1 MFLTKDHL
9 YYETNDLGKFTRE
22 CFIINFLALRC
33 VGLLVPPPG
42 IEPMPSALEA
52 CSLNHW
58 TTREVPEVGFA
69 IMTCVFKLFP
79 KYSLTGSCQDGG
91 EVLLDPS
98 SGSEEGPHLMQCA
111 PNIRTRPSA
120 LVCICFHSRLH
131 GK

>member
-1 MFLTKDHL
+1 MFLPKDHL

-22 CFIINFLALRC
+22 CFIINFLALRS
-33 VGLLVPPPG
+33 VGLLVPPPR

-69 IMTCVFKLFP
+69 IMTCVFKLFLSIASQEVAKMVERSYWTLLLAP
-79 KYSLTGSCQDGG
+79 RKGHISCNAH
-91 EVLLDPS
+91 PI
-98 SGSEEGPHLMQCA
+98 SEPGRQPWF
-111 PNIRTRPSA
+111 
-120 LVCICFHSRLH
+120 VCFHSRLH